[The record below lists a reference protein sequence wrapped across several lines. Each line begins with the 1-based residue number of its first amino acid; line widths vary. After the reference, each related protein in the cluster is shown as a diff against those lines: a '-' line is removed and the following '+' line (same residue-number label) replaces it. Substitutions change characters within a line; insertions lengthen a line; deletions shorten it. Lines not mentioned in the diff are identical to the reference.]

1 MNRASS
7 VSIRPGSFGFAAG
20 VSPAEKKM
28 KWEEQYEKS
37 KKFNVYETGLG
48 DFKKEIKKKNV

>member
-1 MNRASS
+1 
-7 VSIRPGSFGFAAG
+7 
-20 VSPAEKKM
+20 M

-48 DFKKEIKKKNV
+48 DFKKEIKKKNRMKYDARGDLSERPLPSAQSGN